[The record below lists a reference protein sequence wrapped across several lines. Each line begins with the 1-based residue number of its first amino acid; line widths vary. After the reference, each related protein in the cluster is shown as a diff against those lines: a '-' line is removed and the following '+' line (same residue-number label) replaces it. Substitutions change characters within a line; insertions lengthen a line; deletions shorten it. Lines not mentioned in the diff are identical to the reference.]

1 MKKLLTRGLMGLAAV
16 AVPAGALMALPMA
29 AHASPSS
36 VKAVTHASHHEDTT
50 SVSGPGT
57 IADPTYGPVWA
68 YDNLSI
74 QFSAAQDTAT
84 TYTVTITTHG
94 SFDAIANPLTGEA
107 YTGHGSVDGTI
118 TYDVASSTPP
128 DAKNLPA
135 QESDTAHLGTMLD
148 QLFGQHV
155 SPTGG
160 SYNYSYNQIPGAPG
174 GVYTQNG

>member
-1 MKKLLTRGLMGLAAV
+1 M
-16 AVPAGALMALPMA
+16 
-29 AHASPSS
+29 
-36 VKAVTHASHHEDTT
+36 
-50 SVSGPGT
+50 
-57 IADPTYGPVWA
+57 WA

-74 QFSAAQDTAT
+74 KFSAAPDAT
-84 TYTVTITTHG
+84 GQYTVNITTHG
-94 SFDAIANPLTGEA
+94 SFDAFANPLTGEA
-107 YTGHGSVDGTI
+107 YTGSGSVDGTI

-160 SYNYSYNQIPGAPG
+160 SYAYSYNPIPGAPG
-174 GVYTQNG
+174 GTYAQNG